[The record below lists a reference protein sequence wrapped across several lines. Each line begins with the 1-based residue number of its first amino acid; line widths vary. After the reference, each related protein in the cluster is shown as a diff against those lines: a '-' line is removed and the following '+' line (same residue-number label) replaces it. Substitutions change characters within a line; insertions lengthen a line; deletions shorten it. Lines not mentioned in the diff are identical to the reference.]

1 MHSKTHTVEIVA
13 DVDNP
18 EELAIPLPDE
28 LLEKLGWKV
37 GDDLEW
43 IDNRDGVSW
52 TLKKSNT
59 ST

>member
-1 MHSKTHTVEIVA
+1 MHSKIYTVEVVA

-28 LLEKLGWKV
+28 LLETLEWKV

-43 IDNRDGVSW
+43 TDNEDGSW
-52 TLKKSNT
+52 TLKKLNT